1 MRSAFSNLL
10 THRNPV
16 VIAILLVL
24 LFAVRVHAGD
34 DVVLQAMKDELARSM
49 QRLQLEKLDKPYFIA
64 YRINEISGTTTS
76 ASFGSLLIA
85 ANPNRARFLTVEVRV
100 GDYSFDNTN
109 FLGTS
114 FFSAPAIGAGFGGS
128 FQLPLEDD
136 YNAIRRQLWL
146 ATDAA
151 YKKAVEDLSKKRAA
165 LQNKT
170 RAEELPDFSRAD
182 PNTVNATMAA
192 PPFNRQEAEKLA
204 RELSAAFRE
213 MPEVFSSR
221 VDFRFSLRHTLYLN
235 SEGATFVRDKPLVGL
250 VVSAETQ
257 ADDGMPLADSFAFY
271 GRSISELPN
280 KTELL
285 KAIRES
291 GSYLAKLRKAPLLET
306 YNGPV
311 LLEGQAAA
319 ATFGQIFA
327 PRLLATRRPVTERPQ
342 LETMAAQSDN
352 PFLDRLGGR
361 VLPTSL
367 SVSDNPAATEFGS
380 QRLVGTNKVDDDGVP
395 TRETR
400 LVEKGYLKTLLAT
413 RVPVRG
419 IPGSTGSRHGNGPMP
434 TNLLMSAE
442 NGRTKEELKQELL
455 RLVKERGNEFGV
467 VIRRISNPLLT
478 RDSMQIQ
485 LGGFGAAGRLPDEL
499 RNIVVAYKVYPDGRE
514 ELIRNVI
521 ISGITVQSF
530 KEIVAASKAVTV
542 SSEPLASRSVFSPP
556 FDISATDAA
565 ISPVSLAV
573 PSLLFEELTLKKPA
587 GEIPKPPVA
596 KHPFF
601 DR

>member
-1 MRSAFSNLL
+1 MRSFDKPLAN
-10 THRNPV
+10 RNSV
-16 VIAILLVL
+16 AVAILLVL
-24 LFAVRVHAGD
+24 LFGAKVHASD
-34 DVVLQAMKDELARSM
+34 EVVLQAMKDELARSM
-49 QRLQLEKLDKPYFIA
+49 QRLQLEKLEKPYFIA
-64 YRINEISGTTTS
+64 YRINEMSTTTTS
-76 ASFGSLLIA
+76 ASFGSLLNA

-109 FLGTS
+109 FLGAAS
-114 FFSAPAIGAGFGGS
+114 FSSPALGAGFGGT

-170 RAEELPDFSRAD
+170 RSEELPDFSRAD
-182 PNTVNATMAA
+182 PNTITATVAA
-192 PPFNRQEAEKLA
+192 PALNRQEAEKLV

-213 MPEVFSSR
+213 MPEIFSSR
-221 VDFRFSLRHTLYLN
+221 VDLRFSLRHTLYLN
-235 SEGATFVRDKPLVGL
+235 SEGATFVRDKPLVAL
-250 VVSAETQ
+250 LVSAETQ
-257 ADDGMPLADSFAFY
+257 AEDGMPLADSFAFY

-280 KTELL
+280 KADVS

-291 GSYLAKLRKAPLLET
+291 GAQLAKLRKAPLLER

-311 LLEGQAAA
+311 LFEGQAAA
-319 ATFGQIFA
+319 TTFAQIFA
-327 PRLLATRRPVTERPQ
+327 PRLLATRRPVSERPQ
-342 LETMAAQSDN
+342 LEGMAAQADN
-352 PFLDRLGGR
+352 PFVDRLGGR

-367 SVSDNPAATEFGS
+367 SVTDNPTATELGNE
-380 QRLVGTNKVDDDGVP
+380 RLVGTNKVDDDGVLA
-395 TRETR
+395 RETR
-400 LVEKGYLKTLLAT
+400 LVEKGYLKMLLAT

-419 IPGSTGSRHGNGPMP
+419 IANSTGSRYGGGPMP
-434 TNLLMSAE
+434 TNLLVSAE

-455 RLVKERGNEFGV
+455 RLVKERNIEFGI
-467 VIRRISNPLLT
+467 VIRRIGNPMLI
-478 RDSMQIQ
+478 RDSMQI
-485 LGGFGAAGRLPDEL
+485 LIGGFGPAGRLPDEM
-499 RNIVVAYKVYPDGRE
+499 RNIILAYKVFPDGRE

-530 KEIVAASKAVTV
+530 KEIVATSQAITV
-542 SSEPLASRSVFSPP
+542 ASEPLASRSVLPGP
-556 FDISATDAA
+556 FDIGASDAA
-565 ISPVSLAV
+565 TTPISFAV

-587 GEIPKPPVA
+587 GEIPKLPVA